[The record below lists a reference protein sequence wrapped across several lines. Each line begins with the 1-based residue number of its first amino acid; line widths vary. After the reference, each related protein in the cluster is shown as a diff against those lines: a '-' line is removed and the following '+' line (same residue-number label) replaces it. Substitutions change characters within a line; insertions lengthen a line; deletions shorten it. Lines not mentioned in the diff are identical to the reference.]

1 MSRLRCGILAVVG
14 AIHGLG
20 YTAVADLRDDVA
32 ILVEGAAMPNATIA
46 VSVRDAAG
54 DSALVSINAE
64 ERMIPA
70 SNMKLLVTGA
80 ALHALGADFKFRTK
94 LIRDGD
100 RLVIVGDGDPAFGDP
115 VLLQQIP
122 LDIEEFLAT
131 WVDEVVESGLEAV
144 TEVLVDDR
152 VFDRRFVHPSWP
164 ADHQLLRR
172 HDAGRGQ

>member
-1 MSRLRCGILAVVG
+1 MRCGILAVAG

-20 YTAVADLRDDVA
+20 GTAVADLRDDVA
-32 ILVEGAAMPNATIA
+32 ILVEAAATPNATIA

-54 DSALVSINAE
+54 DGALVSINAE

-80 ALHALGADFKFRTK
+80 ALHALGADFKFTTK

-115 VLLQQIP
+115 VLLEQIP
-122 LDIEEFLAT
+122 LDIEEFLTT
-131 WVDEVVESGLEAV
+131 WVDEVV
-144 TEVLVDDR
+144 
-152 VFDRRFVHPSWP
+152 
-164 ADHQLLRR
+164 
-172 HDAGRGQ
+172 